1 MKSLHFLLFCG
12 VLLLH
17 ASCSGIKTF
26 DEKSLDDC
34 PLVGTWK
41 QVGTDSIMVLDV
53 GLIKDTMQI
62 RLSQLVDGLEII
74 KLETR
79 DTALVKPGYM
89 VVSDRYM
96 LLGSYLM
103 PYKLF
108 DKNGT
113 FLHQIGGLGQGPGE
127 YTNIYDAQIDEVNNR
142 IYMLPWT
149 SNQLLVFDLDGNLLP
164 PIPLP
169 ARIPKGVFRVD
180 TKKNRLTMGILPF
193 RDLENELVL
202 WQQDLKG
209 NVLQSISSTPYYT
222 YDDYSNEV
230 SSNRNAGSFD
240 FFIFNW
246 SAVQDSLYH
255 YDTKENRLVPVFTAN
270 FGTQDIPKH
279 TYTEF
284 PGHYWVNIITEVV
297 NGQGMP
303 PMNILID
310 KYSLKGTYC
319 TLVIDELGGI
329 PVEYPY
335 DCFQDGRFLMN
346 LDPGD
351 LIDELEKVLAKPER
365 FSKEESDRL
374 TKLKNSISVD
384 DNNYILVGKLKS
396 KGEGL
401 ILSAIP
407 VQEEPT
413 QKQQPAKEELIK
425 TAVQPGVASEADTV
439 WSASPYSAELP
450 DAINYFR
457 THNKYKDWDPKKGKR
472 VLVHG
477 IAEKDGTISG
487 VGISYGWDLDP
498 QSGAMKNKGKGTC
511 GLKELDEEA
520 LRLIRQAKLSPGMS
534 DQGVPVRSNFVVIV
548 DFPPK

>member
-1 MKSLHFLLFCG
+1 
-12 VLLLH
+12 
-17 ASCSGIKTF
+17 
-26 DEKSLDDC
+26 
-34 PLVGTWK
+34 
-41 QVGTDSIMVLDV
+41 
-53 GLIKDTMQI
+53 
-62 RLSQLVDGLEII
+62 
-74 KLETR
+74 
-79 DTALVKPGYM
+79 
-89 VVSDRYM
+89 
-96 LLGSYLM
+96 
-103 PYKLF
+103 
-108 DKNGT
+108 
-113 FLHQIGGLGQGPGE
+113 
-127 YTNIYDAQIDEVNNR
+127 
-142 IYMLPWT
+142 
-149 SNQLLVFDLDGNLLP
+149 
-164 PIPLP
+164 
-169 ARIPKGVFRVD
+169 
-180 TKKNRLTMGILPF
+180 
-193 RDLENELVL
+193 
-202 WQQDLKG
+202 
-209 NVLQSISSTPYYT
+209 
-222 YDDYSNEV
+222 
-230 SSNRNAGSFD
+230 
-240 FFIFNW
+240 
-246 SAVQDSLYH
+246 
-255 YDTKENRLVPVFTAN
+255 
-270 FGTQDIPKH
+270 
-279 TYTEF
+279 
-284 PGHYWVNIITEVV
+284 
-297 NGQGMP
+297 MP

-335 DCFQDGRFLMN
+335 DCFQDGCFLMN

-520 LRLIRQAKLSPGMS
+520 LKLIRQAKLSPGMS

>member
-1 MKSLHFLLFCG
+1 MKSLHSLLFCG

-17 ASCSGIKTF
+17 ASCSGIKTS

-34 PLVGTWK
+34 PLVATWK
-41 QVGTDSIMVLDV
+41 QAGTDSIVVLDV

-62 RLSQLVDGLEII
+62 RLSQLVDDLEII

-79 DTALVKPGYM
+79 DTALVKSGYM
-89 VVSDRYM
+89 AVSDRYM

-103 PYKLF
+103 PCKLF

-113 FLHQIGGLGQGPGE
+113 FLRQIGGLGQGPGE

-149 SNQLLVFDLDGNLLP
+149 SNQLLVFDLDGNILP

-169 ARIPKGVFRVD
+169 ARVPKGVFRVD
-180 TKKNRLTMGILPF
+180 TKKNLLTMGILPF
-193 RDLENELVL
+193 QDLENKFVL

-209 NVLQSISSTPYYT
+209 NVFQSISSTPYYT

-255 YDTKENRLVPVFTAN
+255 YDAKENRLVPVFTAN

-303 PMNILID
+303 PMNVLID
-310 KYSLKGTYC
+310 KHSLKGTYC

-351 LIDELEKVLAKPER
+351 LIDE
-365 FSKEESDRL
+365 
-374 TKLKNSISVD
+374 
-384 DNNYILVGKLKS
+384 
-396 KGEGL
+396 
-401 ILSAIP
+401 
-407 VQEEPT
+407 
-413 QKQQPAKEELIK
+413 
-425 TAVQPGVASEADTV
+425 
-439 WSASPYSAELP
+439 
-450 DAINYFR
+450 
-457 THNKYKDWDPKKGKR
+457 
-472 VLVHG
+472 
-477 IAEKDGTISG
+477 
-487 VGISYGWDLDP
+487 
-498 QSGAMKNKGKGTC
+498 
-511 GLKELDEEA
+511 
-520 LRLIRQAKLSPGMS
+520 
-534 DQGVPVRSNFVVIV
+534 
-548 DFPPK
+548 